1 MHLLSK
7 LHSSCARKLNKLRDF
22 KKDSEGV
29 AAVEF
34 ALIAPI
40 LLLLF
45 IGTIEVSL
53 MIAVDRKISRTSSA
67 IADLI
72 AQGGFAAGSSETE
85 IRAIFGMTDR
95 IMFPYTNRIPC
106 VVISKVI
113 ANAESDTNGDG
124 VLGDGDNII
133 ARVDASIDNSTPNAS
148 YTSPEAGQC
157 NKSNAGLGA
166 DENARQKR
174 AKNSIFVL
182 PDAINKHGSEL
193 IVAEVEYDHKPIVGV
208 ISSNGTGNIN
218 IEDGLFTLGDRI
230 FLRPRQAVDFP
241 TN

>member
-157 NKSNAGLGA
+157 NKSN
-166 DENARQKR
+166 
-174 AKNSIFVL
+174 
-182 PDAINKHGSEL
+182 NKHGSEL